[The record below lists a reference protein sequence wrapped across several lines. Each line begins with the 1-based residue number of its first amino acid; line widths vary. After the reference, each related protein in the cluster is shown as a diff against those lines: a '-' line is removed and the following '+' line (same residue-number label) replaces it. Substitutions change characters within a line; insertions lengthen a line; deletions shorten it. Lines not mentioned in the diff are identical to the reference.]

1 MNADLHGLEKVLYF
15 FICGICV
22 HLWLNSFH
30 PIDLDLAIRSI
41 GFILIVSLTARERMK
56 KMQVHIIL
64 SSFEFAQWPQ

>member
-30 PIDLDLAIRSI
+30 PIDFDLVIKSI
-41 GFILIVSLTARERMK
+41 GFILREFLTARE
-56 KMQVHIIL
+56 
-64 SSFEFAQWPQ
+64 